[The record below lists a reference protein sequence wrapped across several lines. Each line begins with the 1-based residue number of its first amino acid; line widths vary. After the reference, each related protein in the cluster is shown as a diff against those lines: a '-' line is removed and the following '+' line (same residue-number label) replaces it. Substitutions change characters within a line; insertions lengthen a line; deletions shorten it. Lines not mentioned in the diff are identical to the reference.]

1 MSRFSRVSLVIIIML
16 LAVIA
21 LRPIVSPQP
30 ALAVSHYQYLVVTTP
45 NASSAVIQQELDNRV
60 AEGWE
65 LAASGYSEEPHG
77 LSRFALI
84 FRKEAR

>member
-1 MSRFSRVSLVIIIML
+1 MNRFSKACVVIVILL

-21 LRPIVSPQP
+21 LRPTVSPQR
-30 ALAVSHYQYLVVTTP
+30 ALAASHYQYLAVTTGP
-45 NASSAVIQQELDNRV
+45 VSTEIQQALDKHV

-65 LAASGYSEEPHG
+65 LAAPLYSEQVPG
-77 LSRFALI
+77 FTLI

>member
-1 MSRFSRVSLVIIIML
+1 MSRFSKISLMIIILL

-21 LRPIVSPQP
+21 LRPILSPQP
-30 ALAVSHYQYLVVTTP
+30 ALAASHYQYLVVTTGP
-45 NASSAVIQQELDNRV
+45 ASNAIQEVLDKHV

-65 LAASGYSEEPHG
+65 LAAPVYSEQVPG
-77 LSRFALI
+77 FTLI

>member
-1 MSRFSRVSLVIIIML
+1 MNRFSKASLVVIILL

-21 LRPIVSPQP
+21 LRPFLSSQP
-30 ALAVSHYQYLVVTTP
+30 ALAASHFQYLVVTTDP
-45 NASSAVIQQELDNRV
+45 ASNAIQKVLDKYV

-65 LAASGYSEEPHG
+65 LAAPVYSEQVPG
-77 LSRFALI
+77 FTLI

>member
-1 MSRFSRVSLVIIIML
+1 MNRFSKTSLLVITLL

-21 LRPIVSPQP
+21 LRPVVSPQP
-30 ALAVSHYQYLVVTTP
+30 VVAAAHYQYLVVET
-45 NASSAVIQQELDNRV
+45 NLQSNEIQGELDKRV

-65 LAASGYSEEPHG
+65 LAAPVYFDGHPSIT
-77 LSRFALI
+77 LI

>member
-1 MSRFSRVSLVIIIML
+1 MNRLTKICLMMITLL

-21 LRPIVSPQP
+21 VRPIVSPQP
-30 ALAVSHYQYLVVTTP
+30 ALATSHYQYLVVTT
-45 NASSAVIQQELDNRV
+45 NQASNSIQAELDKRV

-65 LAASGYSEEPHG
+65 LAAPLYSEQVPG
-77 LSRFALI
+77 ITLI

>member
-1 MSRFSRVSLVIIIML
+1 MSRFSKISLVIIIVL

-30 ALAVSHYQYLVVTTP
+30 ALAVSHYQYLVVTT
-45 NASSAVIQQELDNRV
+45 NAASGTIQQELDKRV

-65 LAASGYSEEPHG
+65 LAASGYSEETHG
-77 LSRFALI
+77 LSGFALI